1 MRLAGLL
8 AFLSLYT
15 LSLADGSG
23 GSDPETKEN
32 GLIIEKTHVVE
43 DCENKRRTENH
54 DKVRMHYRGT
64 LLSTGKEF
72 DSSYGRGTP
81 FEFRIGAGMVI
92 KGCVL
97 SLNFVAGG

>member
-32 GLIIEKTHVVE
+32 GLIIEKTHIVE
-43 DCENKRRTENH
+43 GCENKRRTENH

-64 LLSTGKEF
+64 LASTGKEF
-72 DSSYGRGTP
+72 DSSYSRGDP

-92 KGCVL
+92 KGCVFPC
-97 SLNFVAGG
+97 STVDG